1 MKRLLFLCS
10 FLAVTAGTQVL
21 SAQPSNPLS
30 TQSGAFGTRSF
41 GGGVSG
47 SSDRNQAL
55 SQTGQVSAEGA
66 IQRQEGGF
74 VGASSSNMANIRSA
88 QASGLGTTGG
98 FGTTSGLG
106 TGLSTFGV
114 GGLGSTGL
122 GTFGTGYGST
132 FGRTGYGGAF
142 GGQQNAQNLNNQ
154 TQTRGNL
161 RIPLRLGFARP
172 RSVATASAASLRL
185 AERLKKIR
193 QVEAVGEIAV
203 SSVGR
208 TVVLRGTVATEQA
221 RSLAER
227 VALLEPGVSEVRNE
241 LEVAERLPPLPG
253 N

>member
-1 MKRLLFLCS
+1 MQRLLFLCS
-10 FLAVTAGTQVL
+10 FLAVTAGTQFL
-21 SAQPSNPLS
+21 WAQNLGSQ
-30 TQSGAFGTRSF
+30 TGAFGSRTF

-47 SSDRNQAL
+47 SAGRDQGL
-55 SQTGQVSAEGA
+55 SQSGQVTAEGA

-74 VGASSSNMANIRSA
+74 VGASSSNMTDIRSS
-88 QASGLGTTGG
+88 QATGLGGIGGVGQAGLGFGGLGG
-98 FGTTSGLG
+98 FGTG
-106 TGLSTFGV
+106 FGN
-114 GGLGSTGL
+114 
-122 GTFGTGYGST
+122 T
-132 FGRTGYGGAF
+132 FGRTGFGGAT

-154 TQTRGNL
+154 SQTRGNL

-203 SSVGR
+203 SAVGR

-241 LEVAERLPPLPG
+241 LTVAELLPPLP
-253 N
+253 NN

>member
-1 MKRLLFLCS
+1 MKRRLFLCS
-10 FLAVTAGTQVL
+10 FLAVTAGTQFL
-21 SAQPSNPLS
+21 SAQNLGSQ
-30 TQSGAFGTRSF
+30 TGAFGARDF

-47 SSDRNQAL
+47 SAGRDQGL
-55 SQTGQVSAEGA
+55 SQSGQVTAEGA

-74 VGASSSNMANIRSA
+74 AGASSSNMTNIRSA
-88 QASGLGTTGG
+88 QSSGLGQTGLGG
-98 FGTTSGLG
+98 FGQTGLGGFGGLG
-106 TGLSTFGV
+106 TGFGN
-114 GGLGSTGL
+114 
-122 GTFGTGYGST
+122 T
-132 FGRTGYGGAF
+132 FGRTGFGGAG

-154 TQTRGNL
+154 SQTRGNL

-227 VALLEPGVSEVRNE
+227 VALLEPGVSEVQNE
-241 LEVAERLPPLPG
+241 LTVAELLPPLPG